1 MSHEDPIAVYMRE
14 LKRHL
19 RVRGLRRR
27 RIVEEVECHLS
38 QRRTDLQRDRGIE
51 PRSAAMEAIQR
62 FGAAEEM
69 AAQFNRAPRRPRIL
83 ERRLIAL
90 WVSWIAAMAM
100 GTATV
105 WAAVDSPGPSG
116 HLGIAHRNQATRVLL
131 LCSPRHA
138 HSSNPLDLL
147 GKTPILQQPK
157 CQAPGGEALRC
168 QSE

>member
-1 MSHEDPIAVYMRE
+1 MSCEDPIAVYMRE

-27 RIVEEVECHLS
+27 RIVEEVEGHLS
-38 QRRTDLQRDRGIE
+38 QRRSDLQRDRGIE
-51 PRSAAMEAIQR
+51 PRSAAREAIQR

-83 ERRLIAL
+83 ERRLMAL

-116 HLGIAHRNQATRVLL
+116 HMGIAHRNQTAGALL
-131 LCSPRHA
+131 LCVPWHA
-138 HSSNPLDLL
+138 RSSNPLQMLGK
-147 GKTPILQQPK
+147 GKTPILQSPK
-157 CQAPGGEALRC
+157 RQVPGGEARRC
-168 QSE
+168 Q